1 MAKKPSASGRESQG
15 TARGLTAHGLTA
27 HGATVPEGA
36 SRGAA
41 LRRNPLAQWHLTDS
55 DRAIIAHLQED
66 GRRPFVAIARDV
78 GLSEKTVR
86 ARVHQLIEAN
96 VIQIVALASPTA
108 LGYNAGALLGI
119 TTDPAA
125 PSSRIARA
133 LTDIHD
139 IDYVALT
146 TGRYGIFA
154 EIIAEDFPAMQRVIE
169 QDVGAIDGIRSVEV
183 FPYASVYYQKAKFF
197 SRDDNDAPGGVKQK
211 KLDLADREI
220 ILELSRD
227 GRAPLNT
234 IAAKLG
240 VSETMVRTRIAALLG
255 SGQMSILAL
264 LNPMNLADRT
274 LAWLGIRLD
283 PAADPHVAAEAISAV
298 KNVSY
303 IAICSGRYD
312 LFVELVCPSHEDIVV
327 TARRQIGRIAEVTHL
342 EAFLY
347 VDLHYK
353 SLVPTGR

>member
-1 MAKKPSASGRESQG
+1 MLSPAKWHGEAKRNMAKKSAANARE
-15 TARGLTAHGLTA
+15 A
-27 HGATVPEGA
+27 ATPA
-36 SRGAA
+36 PAPA
-41 LRRNPLAQWHLTDS
+41 PRNPLAKWQLSDS

-66 GRRPFVAIARDV
+66 GRRPFVTIARDV

-96 VIQIVALASPTA
+96 VIHIVALASPTA

-133 LTDIHD
+133 LTEIHD

-154 EIIAEDFPAMQRVIE
+154 EIISEDLPAMQRVIE
-169 QDVGAIDGIRSVEV
+169 QEVGSIHGVRTVEV

-197 SRDDNDAPGGVKQK
+197 SRDDNMATPGVKQK

-234 IAAKLG
+234 IAGKLG
-240 VSETMVRTRIAALLG
+240 VSETMVRTRISALLA
-255 SGQMSILAL
+255 SGQMSILAI
-264 LNPMNLADRT
+264 LNPMNLNNRS
-274 LAWLGIRLD
+274 LAWLGIRLG
-283 PAADPHVAAEAISAV
+283 PAADAHAVAEAVSGVAS
-298 KNVSY
+298 VSY

-312 LFVELVCPSHEDIVV
+312 LFVELVCPSHDDLLI
-327 TARRQIGRIAEVTHL
+327 TARREIGSIAEIVHL

-353 SLVPTGR
+353 SLVPMGR